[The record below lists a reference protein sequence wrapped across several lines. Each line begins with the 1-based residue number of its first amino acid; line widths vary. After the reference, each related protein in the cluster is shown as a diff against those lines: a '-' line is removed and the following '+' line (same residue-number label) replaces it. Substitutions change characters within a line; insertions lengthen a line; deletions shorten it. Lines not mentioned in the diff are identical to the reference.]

1 MDIAERLI
9 EYRAENHLTQSEFAK
24 LIGVNPLTIHRV
36 EKSGKCS
43 KTTKFLIEKVIN
55 KTEV

>member
-1 MDIAERLI
+1 MDLAERLI
-9 EYRAENHLTQSEFAK
+9 EYRAENHLTQTEFAK

-43 KTTKFLIEKVIN
+43 KTTRFLIERIIN